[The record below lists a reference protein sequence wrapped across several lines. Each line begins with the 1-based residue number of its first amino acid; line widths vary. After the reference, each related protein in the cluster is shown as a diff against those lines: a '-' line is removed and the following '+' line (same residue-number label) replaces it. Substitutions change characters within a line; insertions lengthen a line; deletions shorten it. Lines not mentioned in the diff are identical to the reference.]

1 MQNRRENRNTR
12 KARIHQF
19 TPKSYEQNKKATIH
33 KIIEDTFS
41 LNNVEQVY
49 PNIAEIEQTYVKRLE
64 HGSKLDDT

>member
-19 TPKSYEQNKKATIH
+19 TQKSYEQNKKATIH

-49 PNIAEIEQTYVKRLE
+49 PNIAEIEQTDVKRLE